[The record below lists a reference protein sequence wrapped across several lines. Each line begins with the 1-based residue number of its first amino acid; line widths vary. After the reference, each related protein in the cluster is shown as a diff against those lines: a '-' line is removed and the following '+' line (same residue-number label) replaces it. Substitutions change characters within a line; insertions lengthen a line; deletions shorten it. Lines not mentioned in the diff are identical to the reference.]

1 MTAPVASF
9 QFATAGRV
17 VFGRGC
23 AVAQVAAA
31 CAQCAPEGGV
41 FVVRGGGAAP
51 RPSVAAV
58 LAAVRDRVCGEFVL
72 PAGEP
77 TVETAERATQQARAA
92 GARAVLAVGGGSVLD
107 AGKAVAALAANGGA
121 VLDYL
126 EVVGRGAPLRVAA
139 LPVVAVPTT
148 AGTGSE
154 VTKNAVLASAAHG
167 VKASLRAESMLPRVA
182 LVDAALT
189 DTCPAAVTVA
199 SGLDALT
206 QCIEPLV
213 SAARNPL
220 TDALCLAGIAHAFPA
235 LARIAESLSSSSA
248 SSSDTDTFAC
258 SADDRDRL
266 CFASLCG
273 GLALAN
279 AKLGIVHGI
288 AGPAGGML
296 ARAAHGALCGA
307 LLPHAMRANVAA
319 VRALDAADPR
329 RADLLA
335 RYGRIAGVVTGRDGA
350 DADEGVAAVARLVRE
365 LRAPSLGALG
375 LDRARVDELA
385 AKALRAGSTKGNALP
400 LTQEQIASIIVDAL

>member
-1 MTAPVASF
+1 MAAPVASF

-235 LARIAESLSSSSA
+235 LARIAESLSASA
-248 SSSDTDTFAC
+248 DTDSFAC
-258 SADDRDRL
+258 SAENRDRL

-296 ARAAHGALCGA
+296 AGAAHGALCGA

-335 RYGRIAGVVTGRDGA
+335 RYGRIAGVVTGRDCA